1 MSQSAQLHEVL
12 TINIKILLVLLILLS
27 LPVALAT
34 EPVSLGHGKRE
45 QIINLD
51 RGAAGS
57 AIVLPF
63 MSSGFVAPAV
73 PQAME
78 LDPGALVHQS
88 GRFRDDSAALFQET
102 YRLLNQTIALVE
114 QVEEAEGRA
123 KGWANESRQS
133 SNLSFEHVQDA
144 QSLYDKAQSSLRRL
158 DLLTLR
164 LVYAEMAAWQQ
175 AAQPKDADTSEVLQ
189 REITD
194 LEGRISLLE
203 ERIKDL
209 EKGDGNSGS
218 IPL

>member
-1 MSQSAQLHEVL
+1 MRQSVQLHEK
-12 TINIKILLVLLILLS
+12 IPIYIKSILILLILS
-27 LPVALAT
+27 SIPVAMAT

-57 AIVLPF
+57 AIVVPF

-88 GRFRDDSAALFQET
+88 QRIRDDSSALFQET
-102 YRLLNQTIALVE
+102 YRLLNRTIALAA
-114 QVEEAEGRA
+114 QAEEAERGA

-133 SNLSFEHVQDA
+133 ANLSFEHMQDA

-158 DLLTLR
+158 DQLSR
-164 LVYAEMAAWQQ
+164 RVVYAEIAEE
-175 AAQPKDADTSEVLQ
+175 AAQPKDAYTAEALQ
-189 REITD
+189 QEIID
-194 LEGRISLLE
+194 LDGRISLLE
-203 ERIKDL
+203 ERIDGL
-209 EKGDGNSGS
+209 EKGDRNSGS
-218 IPL
+218 IPP